1 MFARS
6 YFHPGMSGDQQKLP
20 HPLLPPHP
28 PQQNRRRIIH
38 RQLSFPKPP
47 HPLLP
52 PHKPPLLPP
61 QQHNN
66 RMIQRIELQPPS
78 LQLHPPQFVAAKSLI
93 FVPPNFSY
101 TVSYDREKKVLRNF
115 QKELFRGDS
124 FAMIRKGQRNET
136 KGWRKRMSFVLIVES
151 DEVNAARIRT
161 ILESVEVNFEY
172 ELHTSAEEAI
182 ASVEYRKP
190 DVMVADIHIP
200 MVSGTELFSMIQMM
214 SPETI
219 CIALADGGKERE
231 LITFLN
237 TCRIFK
243 IILKPCRL
251 AEDLLTPV
259 YAAFAHQ
266 KELAR
271 QALLTQKE
279 DEEWRRV
286 YELHQET
293 SGLLQAE
300 QEEKRQ
306 LLAIIAILNAASIDA
321 RRDLNIDAKE
331 RIKRWY
337 QWMLEE
343 YVGIY
348 LGGTGTYE
356 QVLRSQLAF
365 CHSPESGCTFQMQK
379 HTTEDIEP
387 EAMNEI
393 AYILRLI
400 TGVCRDLQKSYQIQV
415 LIEQA
420 QRAYILRVRY
430 GISKDALGN
439 ETSEEWRVKNPVLR
453 RELVRA
459 TRLAIEALGGKS
471 ALYRK
476 EHEDIVNI
484 AVLRK

>member
-1 MFARS
+1 M
-6 YFHPGMSGDQQKLP
+6 
-20 HPLLPPHP
+20 
-28 PQQNRRRIIH
+28 
-38 RQLSFPKPP
+38 
-47 HPLLP
+47 
-52 PHKPPLLPP
+52 
-61 QQHNN
+61 
-66 RMIQRIELQPPS
+66 
-78 LQLHPPQFVAAKSLI
+78 
-93 FVPPNFSY
+93 
-101 TVSYDREKKVLRNF
+101 TEKKKCYEIF
-115 QKELFRGDS
+115 EKELFRGDS

-161 ILESVEVNFEY
+161 ILESIEVNFEY

-200 MVSGTELFSMIQMM
+200 VVSGTELFSMIQMM

-306 LLAIIAILNAASIDA
+306 LLAIIAILNAVGIDA

-476 EHEDIVNI
+476 GHEDIVNI